1 MSDWHEEGLYPDVRT
16 RYQIGKVLYDSKTE
30 HQKLRLFEHPRL
42 GKILTLDGVTQT
54 TEKDE
59 FVYHEMMTHVPI
71 LAHGAARRV
80 LIIGG
85 GDGGIL
91 EEVLKHPGVEK
102 ATMVEIDAGV
112 VEFSKQ
118 YLSEICKDA
127 FEDPRTDLVI
137 DDGFAFMGRA
147 GEAYDVI
154 IVDSTDPQGPG
165 EILFTREFYQR
176 CKARLTPG
184 GVLVTQNGVPF
195 MQGDELRQTA
205 TFLREFFADVSC
217 YLATIPTYVCGAMA
231 MGWAT
236 GNAGL
241 RQVPLETLQ
250 ARCKGLDLG
259 ARYYTPEV
267 HKAAFA
273 LPPYVSELLT

>member
-1 MSDWHEEGLYPDVRT
+1 MNEWHEESLYSDFRA
-16 RYQIGKVLYDSKTE
+16 RLRISKVLYDSKTD
-30 HQKLRLFEHPRL
+30 HQHLVLFEHPRL
-42 GKILTLDGVTQT
+42 GKVLTLDGVTQT

-59 FVYHEMMTHVPI
+59 FIYHEMMTHVPM

-91 EEVLKHPGVEK
+91 EEVLKHPVVEK

-112 VEFSKQ
+112 VEFSKK
-118 YLSEICKDA
+118 YLSEICKQA
-127 FEDPRTDLVI
+127 FDDPRTDLVI
-137 DDGFAFMGRA
+137 GDGFAFVRDSKA
-147 GEAYDVI
+147 AFDVI

-165 EILFTREFYQR
+165 EVLFTREFYAH
-176 CKARLTPG
+176 CKDRLTPG

-195 MQGDELRQTA
+195 MQGDELRMSA
-205 TFLREFFADVSC
+205 RHLRNYFADVGC
-217 YLATIPTYVCGAMA
+217 YLATIPTYVAGAMA

-236 GNAGL
+236 DNKAL
-241 RQVPLETLQ
+241 RDVPVETLE
-250 ARCKGLDLG
+250 ARFTALG
-259 ARYYTPEV
+259 VKSGYYTPQV

-273 LPPYVSELLT
+273 LPPYVAELLA

>member
-1 MSDWHEEGLYPDVRT
+1 VSDWHEEGLYPDIRA
-16 RYQIGKVLYDSKTE
+16 RFQITKVLYDSKTE
-30 HQKLRLFEHPRL
+30 HQRLRLFEHPRF
-42 GKILTLDGVTQT
+42 GKILTLDDVTQT

-71 LAHGAARRV
+71 LAHGAARNV
-80 LIIGG
+80 LIVGG

-91 EEVLKHPGVEK
+91 EEVLKHPSVEK

-118 YLSEICKDA
+118 FLSEICKDA

-137 DDGFAFMGRA
+137 DDGFAFMGNCK
-147 GEAYDVI
+147 ESFDVI

-165 EILFTREFYQR
+165 EILFTSEFYGL
-176 CKARLTPG
+176 CKQRLTPG

-195 MQGDELRQTA
+195 MQGEELRQSA
-205 TFLREFFADVSC
+205 TFLRDYFADVSC
-217 YLATIPTYVCGAMA
+217 YLATIPTYVFGAMA

-236 GNAGL
+236 DNAGL

-250 ARCKGLDLG
+250 ARCKRLHLG

-273 LPPYVSELLT
+273 LPPYVSELLA